1 MRASDKT
8 LASPSVRGNR
18 EGLKPPLNYV
28 QTPLFLPTPL
38 RPNTC
43 AEKMPT
49 KLMMSSPIASGQ
61 KTKASVTK
69 MGLTYWFLR

>member
-1 MRASDKT
+1 MFARQPGAIYQGI
-8 LASPSVRGNR
+8 RG
-18 EGLKPPLNYV
+18 GLNYV

-38 RPNTC
+38 RRNTC

-49 KLMMSSPIASGQ
+49 KLMMSSSIASGQ
-61 KTKASVTK
+61 KKKGPVTK